1 MLEQMVPGFGLENL
15 EGFRE
20 IRDRMNRLFNELVS
34 RSMEDWFTGN
44 FPLTD
49 LWEEDDKYVLH
60 VELPGVKK
68 EDVKLTVQDGVL
80 VLQGERKQRELP
92 EGANYL
98 RNEITYGEFSRSIIL
113 PNKADVEKISANYR
127 DGVLEVVIPKK
138 EEEKPKEVKIQVN

>member
-20 IRDRMNRLFNELVS
+20 IRDRMNRLFSELVS
-34 RSMEDWFTGN
+34 RSLEDWFTGN
-44 FPLTD
+44 FPLAD
-49 LWEEDDKYVLH
+49 LWEEDDRYVLQ
-60 VELPGVKK
+60 VEMPGVKK

-80 VLQGERKQRELP
+80 ILQGERKQRELP
-92 EGANYL
+92 EDANYL

-113 PNKADVEKISANYR
+113 PNKADVEKISANYK

-138 EEEKPKEVKIQVN
+138 EEEKPKEVKIQVK